1 MEDFDEVV
9 ILSDDE
15 AVESAP
21 APTITAEAIISA
33 LEASFGN
40 KIIIGETVDN
50 NDPTDISLLHFRD
63 NNVFNNIFVHIP

>member
-40 KIIIGETVDN
+40 KINITKEIQVSK
-50 NDPTDISLLHFRD
+50 DI
-63 NNVFNNIFVHIP
+63 HI